1 MQSNPILDLSN
12 DVSLQQSNLRY
23 ILVRT
28 TSCQVH
34 PATCTR
40 LWKDSFGIAWVLYQ
54 LGSLHNAKRST
65 SAMSKNRQNQS
76 KIAKNQNN
84 SINPPE
90 KNQNFENLNQSF
102 IHMQKTAHPGD
113 CRMINLDRYLTFFSF
128 FSIFSNFPPS
138 SFSLFL
144 T

>member
-90 KNQNFENLNQSF
+90 NQ
-102 IHMQKTAHPGD
+102 IKT
-113 CRMINLDRYLTFFSF
+113 LKKT
-128 FSIFSNFPPS
+128 
-138 SFSLFL
+138 
-144 T
+144 

>member
-1 MQSNPILDLSN
+1 M
-12 DVSLQQSNLRY
+12 QQSNLRY

-65 SAMSKNRQNQS
+65 SAMSKENCQ
-76 KIAKNQNN
+76 KNQNN

-90 KNQNFENLNQSF
+90 NSNQNFENLNQSF

-128 FSIFSNFPPS
+128 FSIFSNFPPVKV
-138 SFSLFL
+138 FSTYSLL
-144 T
+144 NIPIAVSAWMLK